1 MPIILPAPT
10 APALRLM
17 RRRAT
22 PLLALAAWLA
32 SGMALAA
39 SEAPQ
44 PALAAP
50 AVAAMP
56 ASAQAPAPPAG
67 DDAPPAHAAAPRGDD
82 DDEKP
87 RRWEGAIGLVANWGP
102 EYAGAGRQAFK
113 LVPAGF
119 VRYGRVSIS
128 AAGGFGSARRSD
140 DVDRGVAAAL
150 MDRETLRVSL
160 GLRADSGRRESSS
173 DRLAGMGD
181 IDPTLRA
188 QLTVNWRPER
198 HWSLTTGISVDAL
211 SQGNGWWLQLGA
223 SRNFPLTR
231 DTALAAGAS
240 VRWVGQTYAQRWYGV
255 TPAQSQAS
263 GYPAYAPGDGLADL
277 TLGLRLRTDFGP
289 RWSGFLAASASRLL
303 GPAARG
309 PLAERESNW
318 GLGSGLVWR
327 F

>member
-1 MPIILPAPT
+1 ML
-10 APALRLM
+10 
-17 RRRAT
+17 RRAA
-22 PLLALAAWLA
+22 PLLALAASLA
-32 SGMALAA
+32 AGTALAA
-39 SEAPQ
+39 SEAPRQ
-44 PALAAP
+44 PAPATPTTPTTQPPAP
-50 AVAAMP
+50 ADAAMP
-56 ASAQAPAPPAG
+56 ASAQAPASGEGAAPAQ
-67 DDAPPAHAAAPRGDD
+67 DAPAPRDRD

-87 RRWEGAIGLVANWGP
+87 PRWEGAIGLVANWGP
-102 EYAGAGRQAFK
+102 EFAGAGRQALK
-113 LVPAGF
+113 IVPAGF
-119 VRYGRVSIS
+119 VRYGRLSIS
-128 AAGGFGSARRSD
+128 AAGGFGSSRRSD
-140 DVDRGVAAAL
+140 EVDRGVAAAL

-160 GLRADSGRRESSS
+160 GLRADSGRRESGS

-231 DTALAAGAS
+231 DTALTVGVSA
-240 VRWVGQTYAQRWYGV
+240 RWVGQTYARRWYGV
-255 TPAQSQAS
+255 TPAQSLAS
-263 GYPAYAPGDGLADL
+263 GYPVYAPDDGLADL
-277 TLGLRLRTDFGP
+277 TLGLRVRTDFGP
-289 RWSGFLAASASRLL
+289 RWSGFVAASASRLL
-303 GPAARG
+303 GPAARS